1 MLATR
6 VYVDMLHNGVEPDGY
21 TFPFVVKA
29 CAQLAAL
36 RQRRQLQGH
45 AVKLGFLEHDEHA
58 QNSLISFYG
67 KCGEP
72 ELARCSRR
80 LSRWR
85 PGRGRAASW
94 SALLAAY
101 TKAGRWA
108 DCLNSFGAMVWNGW
122 RPDESSMVSALSAC
136 AYLGTYDVGRSVHCS
151 LLRNTV
157 TLNTFMETS
166 LVDMYPK
173 CGCIEKATVV
183 FDGMEGKKNEWTYIA
198 MVSRLALHGD
208 GRTALQVFDAM
219 IREGHQPD
227 DALGVHD
234 TATTSFHAPIWSG
247 AQITGIRERRRLLIL
262 TRQREAARGGA
273 V

>member
-1 MLATR
+1 
-6 VYVDMLHNGVEPDGY
+6 MLHNDVEPDGY

-72 ELARCSRR
+72 ELARRAFEQMEAR
-80 LSRWR
+80 ERTGGVLE
-85 PGRGRAASW
+85 RAAR
-94 SALLAAY
+94 
-101 TKAGRWA
+101 G
-108 DCLNSFGAMVWNGW
+108 VH
-122 RPDESSMVSALSAC
+122 EAC
-136 AYLGTYDVGRSVHCS
+136 AYLGTYDVGRSVHCL

-166 LVDMYPK
+166 LVDMYPR

-198 MVSRLALHGD
+198 MVSGLALHGD

-247 AQITGIRERRRLLIL
+247 AQITDP
-262 TRQREAARGGA
+262 
-273 V
+273 